1 MPKKSEIHDLKLK
14 KLENNNFDD
23 IRPYHDS
30 EVASVLEK
38 LAADNSFIEMV
49 KKIYPTLQ
57 ADAYLVNL
65 KNIHSVFDF
74 QSVYVS
80 GFVNKI
86 IQKTVTNFTYSGL
99 ENLNPRKKYLFIS
112 NHRDILL
119 DSAFLNII
127 LFESQFPTTQIAIG
141 SNLLIFPWIKDLV
154 RLNKS
159 FIVKRG
165 LGGKEMLEAS
175 HQLSE
180 YIRKTLKN
188 NESSIW
194 IAQKEGRTKDGNDK
208 THIGL
213 LKMFNYSGKSNFVED
228 FKELNIVPISISYE
242 FEPCDGLK
250 TKETLHV
257 HSGEKYEKTQE
268 DDLKS
273 MAGGVNAPK
282 GRVHFEFC
290 EPIHDELVAMG
301 EIKNVNERF
310 ENLAQ
315 CIDKRIYKGYKLH
328 EINYIAADILSNT
341 STYQNQYTDESK
353 QRIMN
358 YFEKRISEIP
368 GGKGEI
374 QKIFLEIYANP
385 LRNIIENE

>member
-1 MPKKSEIHDLKLK
+1 M
-14 KLENNNFDD
+14 ENINFDD
-23 IRPYHDS
+23 IRPFHDS
-30 EVASVLEK
+30 EVSAVLEK
-38 LAADNSFIEMV
+38 LAKDNTFIEMV
-49 KKIYPTLQ
+49 KKIYPHAQ
-57 ADAYLVNL
+57 AEAYLVNL
-65 KNIHSVFDF
+65 KSIHSVFDF
-74 QSVYVS
+74 QSVYIS
-80 GFVNKI
+80 GYVNKI
-86 IQKTVTNFTYSGL
+86 IQKTVTSFTYSGL

-127 LFESQFPTTQIAIG
+127 LFESKFPTTQIAIG
-141 SNLLIFPWIKDLV
+141 SNLLIYPWIMDLV

-175 HQLSE
+175 QQLSA
-180 YIRKTLKN
+180 YIRKTLTN

-213 LKMFNYSGKSNFVED
+213 LKMFNYSGSNHFADD

-242 FEPCDGLK
+242 FEPCDISK
-250 TKETLHV
+250 TKEIYTV
-257 HSGEKYEKTQE
+257 HSGEKYEKTPG

-273 MAGGVNAPK
+273 MAGGVNSPK

-290 EPIHDELVAMG
+290 EPISEELEEMA

-310 ENLAQ
+310 ENLAR
-315 CIDKRIYKGYKLH
+315 CIDKRIYKGYKLN
-328 EINYIAADILSNT
+328 EINYIAADLLSNT
-341 STYQNQYTDESK
+341 NTYQKYYTEESK
-353 QRIMN
+353 QKIMN
-358 YFEKRISEIP
+358 YFDKRISEIP
-368 GGKGEI
+368 GNKAEI

-385 LRNIIENE
+385 LINWSDIE